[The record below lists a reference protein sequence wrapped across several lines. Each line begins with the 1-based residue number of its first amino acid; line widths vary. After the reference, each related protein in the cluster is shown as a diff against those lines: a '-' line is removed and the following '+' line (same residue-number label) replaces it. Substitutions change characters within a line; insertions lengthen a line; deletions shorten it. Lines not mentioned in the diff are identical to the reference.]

1 MSATGEQTTKDLRNL
16 LDSLDNIIDQ
26 LNSSAFEVAGC
37 DLSVIHSDLE
47 RVTFNLECA
56 FNLEVGE

>member
-1 MSATGEQTTKDLRNL
+1 MSAPTQQTAKDLRNL
-16 LDSLDNIIDQ
+16 MNSLDTIIDQ
-26 LNSSAFEVAGC
+26 LNSSAFEIVGHE
-37 DLSVIHSDLE
+37 LSTMYGDLE

>member
-1 MSATGEQTTKDLRNL
+1 MSVPTQQTAKDLRNL
-16 LDSLDNIIDQ
+16 MDSLDTIIDQ
-26 LNSSAFEVAGC
+26 LNSSAFEVVGYE
-37 DLSVIHSDLE
+37 LSTMYGDLE

>member
-1 MSATGEQTTKDLRNL
+1 MSVPTQYTAKDLRNL
-16 LDSLDNIIDQ
+16 MDSLDTIIDQ
-26 LNSSAFEVAGC
+26 LNSSAFEVVGYE
-37 DLSVIHSDLE
+37 LSTMYGDLE

>member
-1 MSATGEQTTKDLRNL
+1 MSATGEQTVKDLRKL
-16 LDSLDNIIDQ
+16 RDSLDTTIDQ
-26 LNSSAFEVAGC
+26 LNSSAFEIAGY
-37 DLSVIHSDLE
+37 DLSVMHGDLE

>member
-1 MSATGEQTTKDLRNL
+1 MSAPTQQTAKDLRNL
-16 LDSLDNIIDQ
+16 MDSLNTIIDQ
-26 LNSSAFEVAGC
+26 LNSSAFEVVGYE
-37 DLSVIHSDLE
+37 LSTMYGDLE

>member
-1 MSATGEQTTKDLRNL
+1 MSAPTQQTAKDLRNL
-16 LDSLDNIIDQ
+16 MDSLDTIIDQ
-26 LNSSAFEVAGC
+26 LNSSAFEIVGC
-37 DLSVIHSDLE
+37 ELSTMYGDLE

>member
-1 MSATGEQTTKDLRNL
+1 MSATGEQTVKDLRKL
-16 LDSLDNIIDQ
+16 MDSLDRIIDQ
-26 LNSSAFEVAGC
+26 LNSSAFEIAGC
-37 DLSVIHSDLE
+37 DLSVMHGDLE

>member
-1 MSATGEQTTKDLRNL
+1 MSVTEDKTRDDLRNL
-16 LDSLDNIIDQ
+16 MCELDRIVDQ
-26 LNSSAFEVAGC
+26 LTPAAFKIAGG
-37 DLSVIHSDLE
+37 DLSVIYGDLE

>member
-1 MSATGEQTTKDLRNL
+1 MSATGEQTAKALRNL

-26 LNSSAFEVAGC
+26 LNSSAFEVVGYE
-37 DLSVIHSDLE
+37 LSVMHGDLE

>member
-1 MSATGEQTTKDLRNL
+1 MSATEGQTAKDLRNL
-16 LDSLDNIIDQ
+16 MDSLDRIIDQ
-26 LNSSAFEVAGC
+26 LNSSAFEVVGYE
-37 DLSVIHSDLE
+37 LSVMHGDLE